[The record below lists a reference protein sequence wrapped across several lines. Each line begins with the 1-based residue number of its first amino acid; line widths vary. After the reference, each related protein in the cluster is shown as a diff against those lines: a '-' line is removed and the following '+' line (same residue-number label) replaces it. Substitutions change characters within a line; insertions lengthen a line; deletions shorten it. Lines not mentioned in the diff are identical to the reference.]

1 MFDVDN
7 LWDLGLWQCGG
18 AGLLEQ
24 NINREVQY
32 GFQIFFIIGV
42 TLSH

>member
-24 NINREVQY
+24 NINHALKFNMDFKFSSFS
-32 GFQIFFIIGV
+32 G
-42 TLSH
+42 